1 MNLAELLNKVKVIQ
15 VLGLPETHNVSSIT
29 IDSREVKKGS
39 IFVAVKGF
47 KTDGH
52 KFIPDA
58 ISNGASAVI
67 LDDASAIP
75 DEIFIKSGVTKIIVE
90 NSRKSL
96 AEFSN
101 YLFEEPSKKLTLV
114 GITGTKGKT
123 TTSYFMKNVFDNA
136 GIKSGLLG
144 TNKNIIGDREIK
156 SKLTTPEA
164 NEINFLL
171 NEMVKE
177 GCTHCV
183 MEVSSHSLAL
193 DRVDYLDFDFAIFSN
208 ISSDHMDYHQ
218 TFENYLEAKEL
229 LFENLKET
237 STAVINL
244 DDKSSKE
251 IISKTNAS
259 VKTYGQNTNAD
270 FIISDV
276 QYNLNGTK
284 FSISDHN
291 SSYSINTKLIGKF
304 NAYNATAAFSTA
316 VLMGLEA
323 PLIVEGIKNT
333 PQVPGRFE
341 VVSHGIKKVIVDY
354 SHTAGSL
361 KEALEAIHHIN
372 SEKKPI
378 YTVFGCGGDRDKF
391 KRPEMGR
398 IAEELSDK
406 VIVTSDNPRSEDPN
420 KIIEDIISGFRGKN
434 YLIIENRE
442 EAIKT
447 AIHTSPVDAI
457 ILIAGKGHENYQ
469 EINGIRKHFS
479 DKETAE
485 KYLKVIE

>member
-1 MNLAELLNKVKVIQ
+1 MNLSELLNNVKVVQ
-15 VLGLPETHNVSSIT
+15 VLGTPEIHEVCSIT
-29 IDSREVKKGS
+29 IDSREAGKGS
-39 IFVAVKGF
+39 IFVAIKGF

-52 KFIPDA
+52 RFIQNA

-67 LDDASAIP
+67 LDDTSAIP
-75 DEIFIKSGVTKIIVE
+75 DEIFIKMGVTKIVVE

-101 YLFEEPSKKLTLV
+101 YLFDEPSKKITLV

-144 TNKNIIGDREIK
+144 TNKNIIGDKEIK

-171 NEMVKE
+171 NEMVEE
-177 GCTHCV
+177 GCTHCI

-193 DRVDYLDFDFAIFSN
+193 DRVDYLDFDFAVFTN

-218 TFENYLEAKEL
+218 TFENYLGAKEL
-229 LFENLKET
+229 LFENLKEA

-244 DDKSSKE
+244 DDKSANDVIK
-251 IISKTNAS
+251 KTNAS
-259 VKTYGQNTNAD
+259 VKTYGENTKAD
-270 FIISDV
+270 FVISDV
-276 QYNLNGTK
+276 QYNLNGTR
-284 FSISDHN
+284 FSINDHH
-291 SSYSINTKLIGKF
+291 SSYSINTRLIGKF

-323 PLIVEGIKNT
+323 PLVVEGIKKT

-341 VVSHGIKKVIVDY
+341 VISRSKKKVIVDY

-372 SEKKPI
+372 TKNQPI
-378 YTVFGCGGDRDKF
+378 YTVFGCGGDRDKL

-406 VIVTSDNPRSEDPN
+406 VIITSDNPRSEDPN
-420 KIIEDIISGFRGKN
+420 KIIEDIVNGLRGKD

-442 EAIKT
+442 KAIKT
-447 AIHTSPVDAI
+447 AISDSPDDAI

-469 EINGIRKHFS
+469 EINGVRKHFS
-479 DKETAE
+479 DKETAK
-485 KYLKVIE
+485 KYLQV

>member
-1 MNLAELLNKVKVIQ
+1 MNLSELLNNVKAVQ
-15 VLGLPETHNVSSIT
+15 VLGSPEIHEVGSIT
-29 IDSREVKKGS
+29 IDSREAREGS
-39 IFVAVKGF
+39 IFVAIKGF

-52 KFIPDA
+52 KFIQNA

-67 LDDASAIP
+67 LDDTSAVP
-75 DEIFIKSGVTKIIVE
+75 DEIFIKSGVTKIVVE

-101 YLFEEPSKKLTLV
+101 YLFDEPSKKITLV

-144 TNKNIIGDREIK
+144 TNKNLIGNKEIK

-193 DRVDYLDFDFAIFSN
+193 DRVDYLDFDFAVFSN
-208 ISSDHMDYHQ
+208 ISSDHMDYHH
-218 TFENYLEAKEL
+218 TFENYLGAKEL
-229 LFENLKET
+229 LFENLKED

-244 DDKSSKE
+244 DDKSAND
-251 IISKTNAS
+251 IIKKTNAS
-259 VKTYGQNTNAD
+259 VKTYGENTNAD
-270 FIISDV
+270 FVISDV
-276 QYNLNGTK
+276 QYNLNGTR
-284 FSISDHN
+284 FSINDHH
-291 SSYSINTKLIGKF
+291 SSYSINTRLIGKF

-323 PLIVEGIKNT
+323 PLVVDGIKKT
-333 PQVPGRFE
+333 SQVPGRFE
-341 VVSHGIKKVIVDY
+341 VISRGKKKVIVDY

-372 SEKKPI
+372 TKNQPI
-378 YTVFGCGGDRDKF
+378 YTVFGCGGDRDKL

-398 IAEELSDK
+398 IAEELSDR
-406 VIVTSDNPRSEDPN
+406 VIITSDNPRSEEPN
-420 KIIEDIISGFRGKN
+420 KIIEDIINGLRRKD

-447 AIHTSPVDAI
+447 AITDSPDNAI

-469 EINGIRKHFS
+469 EINGVRKHFS

-485 KYLKVIE
+485 K